1 MGQTLSA
8 FDAVLKEDYVGP
20 IREEINQK
28 TNLLDL
34 FTKDDIKKYEFVGRE
49 VVIPLHSQRSFGVKS
64 SGEAEPLP
72 GAGNQAYVDLKVPLK
87 YTYGHIQVS
96 AQVIKASRNDAG
108 AFARALES
116 EQKGMVNDISRLRN
130 RQIAYFGQG
139 TLATIAAGTTSATQ
153 QLANPGGVTG
163 TTNCTRFTPAGT
175 VVAITDVTGA
185 TLRGIFTISSVAEP
199 NVVLSVSTTTTTG
212 DLVSLGSAITGSPD
226 ATFSSFNREAMGL
239 LGMADASTYV
249 TVFQGI
255 DRSQAANAFFKSSVL
270 TGVGALSPDL
280 LNRAI
285 DNAEEISGQ
294 TIDRLGCHYSVRRE
308 FVKLS
313 EADRR
318 YNVTPGKGGSNFDA
332 GNQANKEDISYS
344 SYPVKVDKDFAY
356 GTIVGMATP
365 HLLWI
370 PEVEGE
376 WADDDGNI
384 LLRLNTTDQY
394 EARYRVFENFTTD
407 QSNSLFRMD
416 GVTATASSGV
426 FSF

>member
-1 MGQTLSA
+1 MGQLLASY
-8 FDAVLKEDYVGP
+8 DAILKEDYQGP
-20 IREEINQK
+20 IVEEINLK

-34 FTKDDIKKYEFVGRE
+34 FTKEDAKKYEFVGRE

-64 SGEAEPLP
+64 AGEAEPLP
-72 GAGNQAYVDLKVPLK
+72 QTGNQAFVDLKIPLK

-108 AFARALES
+108 AFARAMEV
-116 EQKGMVNDISRLRN
+116 EQKSMVNDISRLRN
-130 RQIAYFGQG
+130 RQLGYFGQG

-199 NVVLSVSTTTTTG
+199 NVVLSASTTTTTG
-212 DLVSLGSAITGSPD
+212 DLVSLGSSITGSPD
-226 ATFSSFNREAMGL
+226 ATFSSFNREAMGI

-249 TVFQGI
+249 TNFQGI
-255 DRSQAANAFFKSSVL
+255 DRTQAANAFFKSNV
-270 TGVGALSPDL
+270 TTAVGALSPDV

-294 TIDRLGCHYSVRRE
+294 TIDRLVCHYSVRRE
-308 FVKLS
+308 FAKLT

-318 YNVTPGKGGSNFDA
+318 YNVAPGKKGSNFDA
-332 GNQANKEDISYS
+332 GTDYQATDPTYAGKNI
-344 SYPVKVDKDFAY
+344 KVDKDFAY
-356 GTIVGMATP
+356 GTVVGVNSTS
-365 HLLWI
+365 LLWI
-370 PEVEGE
+370 PETEGE

-384 LLRLNTTDQY
+384 LLRLSTTDQY
-394 EARYRVFENFTTD
+394 EARYRVFENYSTN
-407 QSNSLFRMD
+407 QANALFRLD
-416 GVTATASSGV
+416 GVSATASSGV
-426 FSF
+426 FSL